1 MGDLSE
7 WLTVT
12 EAAERYRLTRKGVD
26 QAVRAGRI
34 EVQHKGAQI
43 LVSAAGARELWGYRL
58 NPAFEPGARGR
69 PTLPKRWRRKRRA
82 E

>member
-1 MGDLSE
+1 MTELSE

-12 EAAERYRLTRKGVD
+12 EAAARYKLSRKGVD
-26 QAVRAGRI
+26 EAVRAGRI
-34 EVQHKGAQI
+34 EYQYKGAQI
-43 LVSAAGARELWGYRL
+43 LVSAEGARELWEYRL

-69 PTLPKRWRRKRRA
+69 PTLPKRYRRKRRA